1 MSELTD
7 FLAAVEADRE
17 RVAQL
22 AVQLAASRQVVQ
34 TAVAKAS
41 QLGSEDVVAR
51 LRAIESGLEQAEN
64 GRSMLEAKL
73 EQARVQV
80 DAAIYGNPIV
90 ASGGGSPEPH
100 DVDAVP
106 PHVRHGKNPSGDQ
119 LMGNDPSIGPFQKEH
134 EGASDDRGKSRG
146 QRMSRRMVRNI
157 EDIAANSKETAKTTY
172 VGMSDGYEPPSSG
185 QLYETVGTPEPPHHV
200 MGPQP
205 VPKAAVED
213 TVASMVVL
221 AVVAVDAVSR
231 FARASK
237 DRNDDRLSTV
247 PRGHSSRSLRRRQAR
262 GRAR

>member
-22 AVQLAASRQVVQ
+22 AAQLAASRQVVQ

-134 EGASDDRGKSRG
+134 EGA
-146 QRMSRRMVRNI
+146 
-157 EDIAANSKETAKTTY
+157 ATT
-172 VGMSDGYEPPSSG
+172 SS
-185 QLYETVGTPEPPHHV
+185 
-200 MGPQP
+200 
-205 VPKAAVED
+205 
-213 TVASMVVL
+213 SM
-221 AVVAVDAVSR
+221 ASR
-231 FARASK
+231 FKRL
-237 DRNDDRLSTV
+237 RNEL
-247 PRGHSSRSLRRRQAR
+247 L
-262 GRAR
+262 RAR